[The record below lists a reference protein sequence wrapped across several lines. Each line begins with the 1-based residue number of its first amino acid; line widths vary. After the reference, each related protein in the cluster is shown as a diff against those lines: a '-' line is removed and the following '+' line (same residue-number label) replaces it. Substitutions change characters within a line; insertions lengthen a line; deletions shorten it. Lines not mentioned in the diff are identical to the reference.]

1 MVTIIDRTLTTLNSD
16 QIQSQDLNHFCTL
29 LFTCGVTKI
38 ELPLELVTLMKARP
52 LAVDTDKWSNR
63 KTGFLTQAN
72 DDFNN
77 GIWKLEPNDL
87 VEEYIPISKIETIQ
101 DENIRLMGL
110 EDLITQDYPS
120 VFQKLLNN
128 DAHTLDLCPS
138 NIKHCATAIAL
149 EWVLAGGTSI
159 SCGFADNHDFPPLEE
174 VLMGLKLISDPSSF
188 KGDLS
193 VLSELRVLYEKITL
207 VPISKMKAIIGADI
221 FKVESGIHVDGVLK
235 NPTTYE
241 PFNPQIVGNQ
251 REIVLGKHSGPK
263 SVLYKLREQNLSE
276 SGSNSILTQIKERC
290 SHLGRSISD
299 LELLT
304 LASEVQN
311 DYAKKIYC

>member
-1 MVTIIDRTLTTLNSD
+1 MVTIIDRTLTTFNPD
-16 QIQSQDLNHFCTL
+16 QIQSQDLNHFCAL

-38 ELPLELVTLMKARP
+38 ELSHELVSQLEAQP
-52 LAVDTDKWSNR
+52 LALDAAKWSNS
-63 KTGFLTQAN
+63 KTCFLTQAN
-72 DDFNN
+72 EGFKNTS
-77 GIWKLEPNDL
+77 WKLEPNDL
-87 VEEYIPISKIETIQ
+87 VEKSIPISKIETIQ

-110 EDLITQDYPS
+110 EDLITQDYPAI
-120 VFQKLLNN
+120 FQKLLNS

-174 VLMGLKLISDPSSF
+174 VLMGLKLRDLSSF

-207 VPISKMKAIIGADI
+207 VQISKMKAIIGEDI

-251 REIVLGKHSGPK
+251 REIVLGKHSGQK
-263 SVLYKLREQNLSE
+263 SVIYKLREQNLSE
-276 SGSNSILTQIKERC
+276 SGVNSILKQIKERC

>member
-1 MVTIIDRTLTTLNSD
+1 MVTIIDRTLITFNPD
-16 QIQSQDLNHFCTL
+16 QLQPQDLNHFCAL

-38 ELPLELVTLMKARP
+38 ELPYELIALMKVRP
-52 LAVDTDKWSNR
+52 LAVDTAKRNNH
-63 KTGFLTQAN
+63 KTCFLTQAN
-72 DDFNN
+72 DDSNN

-87 VEEYIPISKIETIQ
+87 VEKSITISKIKDLQ
-101 DENIRLMGL
+101 DKNIRLMGL
-110 EDLITQDYPS
+110 EDLITQDYPAI
-120 VFQKLLNN
+120 FQKLLNS
-128 DAHTLDLCPS
+128 DAHTLNLCPS
-138 NIKHCATAIAL
+138 NKKHCATAIAL

-174 VLMGLKLISDPSSF
+174 VLMGLKLSDPSSF
-188 KGDLS
+188 KGDLT
-193 VLSELRVLYEKITL
+193 VFSELRVLYEKITT
-207 VPISKMKAIIGADI
+207 VQISKIKAIIGEDI

-235 NPTTYE
+235 NPATYE

-251 REIVLGKHSGPK
+251 REIVLGKHSGSK